1 MEKNNKHMAY
11 VTLMN
16 RAMAWSPLPEAGA
29 AAWLNRAVQAVV
41 SLGTEGV
48 VLPSSRRW
56 GRLPRID
63 KASVG
68 LHPTYRPHAHS
79 VNELCLALSGTAV
92 MVLGEHLHRFDAPG
106 LVVLEAGVLHGEGRW
121 GRHPYDLMWIG
132 LQSEGAAYSGFSSYR
147 PGRGWRGRFRQP
159 LAIRGRRLLQRFA
172 QRRSPTPSDWPRFQ
186 NELLEMLVELQTA
199 ALGEDVPTLPPANLA
214 PSVVADVQRYL
225 SAHLA
230 EPLRLDD
237 VAHLVRMSPNYIN
250 ARFRREAGMPIHAW
264 ILEQRMKKSM
274 QLCQQTELPF
284 KVVAARSGFNDP
296 LYFSKAF
303 RRKFGL
309 SPSEARLRSRKA

>member
-1 MEKNNKHMAY
+1 MEKNNEHMAY
-11 VTLMN
+11 VTLMKN
-16 RAMAWSPLPEAGA
+16 AMAWPPLPEASA
-29 AAWLNRAVQAVV
+29 AEWLNRAVQVAA
-41 SLGTEGV
+41 SLGTEDV

-56 GRLPRID
+56 GRLPRIE
-63 KASVG
+63 KVSVG

-79 VNELCLALSGTAV
+79 VNELCIALSGTAV
-92 MVLGEHLHRFDAPG
+92 MVLGEHRHRFDAPG
-106 LVVLEAGVLHGEGRW
+106 MVVLEARTPHGEGRL

-147 PGRGWRGRFRQP
+147 PGKGWRGRFRQP
-159 LAIRGRRLLQRFA
+159 LAIRGRRLLHRFA

-199 ALGEDVPTLPPANLA
+199 ALGGDVPTPPPAHLA

-225 SAHLA
+225 TAHLA

-250 ARFRREAGMPIHAW
+250 ARFRRETGMPIHAW
-264 ILEQRMKKSM
+264 ILERRMEKSM
-274 QLCQQTELPF
+274 QLCRQTELPI
-284 KVVAARSGFNDP
+284 KTVAARSGFNDP

-303 RRKFGL
+303 RRKFGI
-309 SPSEARLRSRKA
+309 SPTGARARGRTT